1 MTIGFVFS
9 DMTEVCHFK
18 HGDHAP
24 ARKELSYAIK
34 QIIAKEVEMERMRR
48 MEKLKTGKNEEN
60 NKEVCENLLYE

>member
-1 MTIGFVFS
+1 
-9 DMTEVCHFK
+9 MTEVCHFK
-18 HGDHAP
+18 HGDHVP

-60 NKEVCENLLYE
+60 NKEVCENLHYE